1 MIPKDTK
8 QIQMY
13 LKKTTALYTYKQMN
27 FTFSKDCVV
36 QIRLEIFD
44 FIFQNVYFKTYT
56 CTY

>member
-13 LKKTTALYTYKQMN
+13 LKKTTALFTYKQMN

-44 FIFQNVYFKTYT
+44 FIIQNV
-56 CTY
+56 

>member
-13 LKKTTALYTYKQMN
+13 LKKTTALYTYKQMK